1 MGTDGA
7 AVGAAAGGW
16 SIVAVGLG
24 GGPAGADVGG
34 RAGGAVST
42 TGGGMVWVA
51 TGRTAA
57 GPGVVPAAGAQAT
70 RAMSPSNMN
79 STFAFIGTI
88 LVTSFGEVAYK

>member
-1 MGTDGA
+1 M
-7 AVGAAAGGW
+7 GAAAGGS

-24 GGPAGADVGG
+24 GRPAGADVGG
-34 RAGGAVST
+34 LAGGCAVST

-70 RAMSPSNMN
+70 SAMSPSNMN